1 VSADYLHGFYL
12 SDLLVEPLKGQVTSK
27 NDTRH
32 LPPIAAEVLLC
43 LARTPGEL
51 VTRQALLD
59 EVWGEGNGSQ
69 EALSHAVSEIRQAL
83 DDHADDPAFVQ
94 TLRGRGYRLTVEPLS
109 VEEHRE
115 SIVIGAQSSA
125 DLGLFENLSRRG
137 VIETALAYLILGW
150 LIIQVA
156 DIVFA
161 QLHVPPWAGT
171 FVTVLVISGFP
182 IAIALSWFLEFRDGR
197 AVPHEQSPAASRRR
211 RFSRTYVS
219 VVAALVVASAL
230 VYLYDQKVGLPTA
243 VETPATP
250 TVGMPDTIAVA
261 ENSIAVLPFFNV
273 DGSNDTQVFAT
284 GLVDDVI
291 NRLARVPGLRVSSRG
306 DSSTLE
312 PNSAS
317 ELVRRRLRVAMYLEG
332 SVQIASD
339 RIRVI
344 VQLID
349 SADGFHVLSRTF
361 DRPREDFFDIRDE
374 VTNLTVSSLRVAL
387 PDETQAMST
396 AGSPHPDLDAYVLYR
411 RGVDESRKPHSTT
424 TAASALGW
432 FDAALEVDPDYA
444 AAYAGKCSTYT
455 NSYQYT
461 DDPDVMVDAELACAR
476 ALELNP
482 NLFVVHNALGGL
494 YAQTGKYDQAEA
506 SYLESLRINP
516 QNVPALTGLSD
527 IYRVLQRADQAEETL
542 LGAVGL
548 EPGNWAVYNHLGYFY
563 YRQGRYAEAAEQY
576 AMVVSIDD
584 TNMRGYGN
592 LAVSHMMAG
601 NFAAAAPTFERSIE
615 LEPQAS
621 AYSNLGL
628 MRYYL
633 GDYDGAALSLR
644 SAIELAPNDHLYWSN
659 LGDVLWVAGLKD
671 GSEAAYREAQ
681 ERATTA
687 LEVNPNDAAVM
698 MDRAWIRAMLGNR
711 DAALEEIGKAS
722 ERLPDDPYADYIR
735 TLIHNRYGDA
745 DSAIGAL
752 QQAVDKGYSVVIL
765 GTEPQLAALHSDPR
779 FVAIVGAE
787 NIRN

>member
-1 VSADYLHGFYL
+1 VSADNLHGFYL
-12 SDLLVEPLKGQVTSK
+12 SDRLVEPLKGQVTGK
-27 NDTRH
+27 NGTRH
-32 LPPIAAEVLLC
+32 LPPTAAEVLLR

-69 EALSHAVSEIRQAL
+69 EALGHAVSEIRQAL
-83 DDHADDPAFVQ
+83 DDHADDPVFVQ
-94 TLRGRGYRLTVEPLS
+94 TLRGRGYRLTVAPQS
-109 VEEHRE
+109 VSEHRE
-115 SIVIGAQSSA
+115 SIVIGTQSGA
-125 DLGLFENLSRRG
+125 DLGLFENLRRRG

-150 LIIQVA
+150 LLIQVA

-197 AVPHEQSPAASRRR
+197 AVRHEQSPAASRKR
-211 RFSRTYVS
+211 RFSRTYIS
-219 VVAALVVASAL
+219 VVAALIVASAL
-230 VYLYDQKVGLPTA
+230 VYLYDQRIGLPTA
-243 VETPATP
+243 VEIPAAQMTD
-250 TVGMPDTIAVA
+250 MIDAIAVA

-273 DGSNDTQVFAT
+273 DGSNDTQVFAN

-291 NRLARVPGLRVSSRG
+291 HRLARVPGLRVSSRG
-306 DSSTLE
+306 DSFTLE
-312 PNSAS
+312 PNSTS
-317 ELVRRRLRVAMYLEG
+317 DLVRRRLRVAMYLEG

-361 DRPREDFFDIRDE
+361 DRPREDFFDIRDD

-387 PDETQAMST
+387 PEEMQAMST

-411 RGVDESRKPHSTT
+411 RGVDESRKPHSVS

-455 NSYQYT
+455 NTYQYS
-461 DDPDVMVDAELACAR
+461 DDPDVIVDAELACSR

-494 YAQTGKYDQAEA
+494 YSQTGKYDEAEA
-506 SYLESLRINP
+506 SYTESLRINP
-516 QNVPALTGLSD
+516 QNVQALTGLSD
-527 IYRVLQRADQAEETL
+527 VYRLLQRADEAEETL
-542 LGAVGL
+542 IGAVGL

-563 YRQGRYAEAAEQY
+563 FRQGRYAEAAEQY
-576 AMVVSIDD
+576 AMVVSID
-584 TNMRGYGN
+584 NMSMRGYGN
-592 LAVSHMMAG
+592 LAVSYMMGG
-601 NFAAAAPTFERSIE
+601 NFAEAAPAFARSIE

-628 MRYYL
+628 MQYYL
-633 GDYDGAALSLR
+633 GDYDDAARSLR
-644 SAIELAPNDHLYWSN
+644 SAIDLAPNDHLFWSN
-659 LGDVLWVAGLKD
+659 LGDILWVAGLNEE
-671 GSEAAYREAQ
+671 SEEAYREAA
-681 ERATTA
+681 ERADTA

-698 MDRAWIRAMLGNR
+698 MDRAWIRAMLGDR
-711 DAALEEIGKAS
+711 EAALEEIGRAS
-722 ERLPDDPYADYIR
+722 SRLPDDPYADYIL
-735 TLIHNRYGDA
+735 TLIFNRYGDTDRA
-745 DSAIGAL
+745 MTTL
-752 QQAVDKGYSVVIL
+752 EQAVDKGYSVVII
-765 GTEPQLAALHSDPR
+765 GADPQLAPLHDDPR
-779 FVAIVGAE
+779 FVAVVGAE

>member
-1 VSADYLHGFYL
+1 VSADHLHGFYL
-12 SDLLVEPLKGQVTSK
+12 GDLLVEPLKGQVTSK
-27 NDTRH
+27 NGTRH
-32 LPPIAAEVLLC
+32 LPPTAAEVLLC

-51 VTRQALLD
+51 VTRQTLLD

-69 EALSHAVSEIRQAL
+69 EALGHAVSEIRHAL
-83 DDHADDPAFVQ
+83 DDHADEPLFVQ
-94 TLRGRGYRLTVEPLS
+94 TLRGRGYRLTVPPQPVS
-109 VEEHRE
+109 AHRE
-115 SIVIGAQSSA
+115 SIVIGTQSGA
-125 DLGLFENLSRRG
+125 DLGLFENLRQRG

-150 LIIQVA
+150 LLIQVA

-197 AVPHEQSPAASRRR
+197 AIPHEQSPAVSRRR
-211 RFSRTYVS
+211 RFSRTYIS
-219 VVAALVVASAL
+219 VVAALAVASVL
-230 VYLYDQKVGLPTA
+230 VYLYDQRIGLPTA
-243 VETPATP
+243 DIPATQ
-250 TVGMPDTIAVA
+250 TIDQIDTITVT
-261 ENSIAVLPFFNV
+261 ENSIAVLPFLNV
-273 DGSNDTQVFAT
+273 DGSNDTQVFAN

-291 NRLARVPGLRVSSRG
+291 HRLARVPGLRVSSRG
-306 DSSTLE
+306 DSFTLE

-317 ELVRRRLRVAMYLEG
+317 DLVRRRLRVAMYLEG

-361 DRPREDFFDIRDE
+361 DRPREDFFDIRDD

-387 PDETQAMST
+387 PEAMQAMST

-411 RGVDESRKPHSTT
+411 RGVDESRKPHSAS

-444 AAYAGKCSTYT
+444 AAYAGKCGTYT
-455 NSYQYT
+455 NSYKYN
-461 DDPDVMVDAELACAR
+461 DDPDVMVDAELACSR

-494 YAQTGKYDQAEA
+494 YAQTGKYDEAEA
-506 SYLESLRINP
+506 AYLESLRINP
-516 QNVPALTGLSD
+516 QNVQALTGLSD
-527 IYRVLQRADQAEETL
+527 VYRLLQRPDEAEETL
-542 LGAVGL
+542 VGAVGL

-563 YRQGRYAEAAEQY
+563 YRQGRYKEAAEQY
-576 AMVVSIDD
+576 AMVVSIDN

-592 LAVSHMMAG
+592 LAVSHMMGG
-601 NFAAAAPTFERSIE
+601 NFAEAAPAFARSIE

-628 MRYYL
+628 MQYYL
-633 GDYDGAALSLR
+633 GNYDDAARSLR
-644 SAIELAPNDHLYWSN
+644 SAIDMEPNDHLFWSN
-659 LGDVLWVAGLKD
+659 LGDIQWVAGREEE
-671 GSEAAYREAQ
+671 SEEAYREA
-681 ERATTA
+681 AALADTA

-698 MDRAWIRAMLGNR
+698 MDRAWIRAMRGDR
-711 DAALEEIGKAS
+711 DAALKEIARAS
-722 ERLPDDPYADYIR
+722 SRLPDDPYADYIR
-735 TLIHNRYGDA
+735 TLIYNRYGET
-745 DSAIGAL
+745 DSALAAL
-752 QQAVDKGYSVVIL
+752 EQAVDKGYSVVIL
-765 GTEPQLAALHSDPR
+765 GAEPQLASLHDNPH
-779 FVAIVGAE
+779 FIAIVGAE